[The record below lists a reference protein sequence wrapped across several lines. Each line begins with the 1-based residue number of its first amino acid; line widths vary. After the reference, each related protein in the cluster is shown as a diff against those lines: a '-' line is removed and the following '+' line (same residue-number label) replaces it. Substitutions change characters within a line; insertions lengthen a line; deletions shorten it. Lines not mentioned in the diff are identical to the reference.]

1 MLSLGTSIERA
12 SVEVS
17 AAGRLFM
24 MIFGAKFKTAYY
36 LCRKG
41 NLMEKRIEP
50 SDSFTLSDR
59 VMIGEAA
66 GMSIDE
72 LLAVIAGSDDAG
84 TVKRL
89 LGSCDGNIASLTGLG
104 GDDVAKRGRL
114 GKRQSVAVA
123 AAIELASRMEPSARE
138 LPQEIKTNADVIALF
153 EYEMR
158 HKRQEELW
166 VLYLTG
172 GNRLIE
178 RRCISIGGASGV
190 TSDIKIVVGR
200 AIALLA
206 AGVIAVHN
214 HPSGDSYPSDEDIE
228 LTSRLKQACSLF
240 DIRLLDHI
248 IIGDRDHYSFLQ
260 RGCL

>member
-1 MLSLGTSIERA
+1 MGQSEAWVCRGNC
-12 SVEVS
+12 
-17 AAGRLFM
+17 RLLHILRVRVGLLV
-24 MIFGAKFKTAYY
+24 MIFEAKFKTAYY

-104 GDDVAKRGRL
+104 GDDIAKRGRL
-114 GKRQSVAVA
+114 GKRQAVAVA

-158 HKRQEELW
+158 HKRQEEL
-166 VLYLTG
+166 
-172 GNRLIE
+172 
-178 RRCISIGGASGV
+178 
-190 TSDIKIVVGR
+190 
-200 AIALLA
+200 
-206 AGVIAVHN
+206 
-214 HPSGDSYPSDEDIE
+214 
-228 LTSRLKQACSLF
+228 
-240 DIRLLDHI
+240 
-248 IIGDRDHYSFLQ
+248 
-260 RGCL
+260 

>member
-1 MLSLGTSIERA
+1 
-12 SVEVS
+12 
-17 AAGRLFM
+17 
-24 MIFGAKFKTAYY
+24 
-36 LCRKG
+36 
-41 NLMEKRIEP
+41 MEKRIEP

-59 VMIGEAA
+59 VMIGEAS

-104 GDDVAKRGRL
+104 GDDIAKRGRL
-114 GKRQSVAVA
+114 GKRQAVAVA
-123 AAIELASRMEPSARE
+123 AAIELASRM
-138 LPQEIKTNADVIALF
+138 
-153 EYEMR
+153 
-158 HKRQEELW
+158 ELW

-200 AIALLA
+200 AIELLA

-214 HPSGDSYPSDEDIE
+214 HPSGDPYPSDEDIE

-240 DIRLLDHI
+240 DIRLLDHL

-260 RGCL
+260 KGCL